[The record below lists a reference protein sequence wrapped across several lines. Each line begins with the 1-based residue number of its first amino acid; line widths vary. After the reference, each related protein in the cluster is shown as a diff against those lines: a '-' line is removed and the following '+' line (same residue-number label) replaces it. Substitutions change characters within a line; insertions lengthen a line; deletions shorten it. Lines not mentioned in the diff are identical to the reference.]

1 MRRGAP
7 LTEDGCEFEPP
18 LWRRRQ
24 APGHLWSFQS
34 VRFFVARVK
43 IELNVDAPGAD
54 HRLSPLRL

>member
-43 IELNVDAPGAD
+43 IELKC
-54 HRLSPLRL
+54 

>member
-1 MRRGAP
+1 
-7 LTEDGCEFEPP
+7 
-18 LWRRRQ
+18 
-24 APGHLWSFQS
+24 